1 MNDPSQ
7 AGEVS
12 ISESKILFRPENA
25 AFSVSARELQQQNEC
40 WNIELNLSKC
50 CLLPSLNDE
59 YLRKAV
65 YCENDNDTGQNSE
78 LGRDNTDEIGLEQKS
93 CIGHGEHMFDSS
105 LNTLNGTNYA
115 YGFGFGKTVMHHINT
130 DSKALE
136 LLYPYPTLLP
146 RVQENSLVS
155 ELLPSQRSS
164 SAASRILDWLQNI
177 KLKAT
182 PLPVVLGHECLI
194 SFIQQRVDNIG
205 QQILS
210 KLMDEWRLMDEL
222 AILRAI
228 YLFGS
233 GDLLQQFCSV
243 LFKARQRGAMG

>member
-1 MNDPSQ
+1 M
-7 AGEVS
+7 
-12 ISESKILFRPENA
+12 
-25 AFSVSARELQQQNEC
+25 
-40 WNIELNLSKC
+40 
-50 CLLPSLNDE
+50 NDE

-78 LGRDNTDEIGLEQKS
+78 LGRDNTDEIGLEQKNFT
-93 CIGHGEHMFDSS
+93 GRGEHMFDSS

-146 RVQENSLVS
+146 IVQENSHVS
-155 ELLPSQRSS
+155 ELFPSQRSS
-164 SAASRILDWLQNI
+164 SSASRILDWLQNI

-182 PLPVVLGHECLI
+182 PLPVVLVQECLI
-194 SFIQQRVDNIG
+194 SFIQQQVDDIG
-205 QQILS
+205 QHIFS
-210 KLMDEWRLMDEL
+210 NLMDEWRLMDEL
-222 AILRAI
+222 AVLRAI

-233 GDLLQQFCSV
+233 GDLLQQFCFV